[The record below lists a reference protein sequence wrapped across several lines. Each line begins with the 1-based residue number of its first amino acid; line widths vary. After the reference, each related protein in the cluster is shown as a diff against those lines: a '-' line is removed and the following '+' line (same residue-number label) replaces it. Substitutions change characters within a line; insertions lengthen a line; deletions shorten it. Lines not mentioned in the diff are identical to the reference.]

1 MKKILGFL
9 ISVILLVGC
18 SQTEEEHAKNARQ
31 YVQRNSVIVE
41 LEHNGSIHEFV
52 WFADGYQ
59 AGLAHWPDCKYCD
72 EKTVK
77 GEEK

>member
-9 ISVILLVGC
+9 IAVILLVGC
-18 SQTEEEHAKNARQ
+18 CQTDGERVKNAARQ
-31 YVQRNSVIVE
+31 HVQRNSVIVE

-72 EKTVK
+72 AKQ
-77 GEEK
+77 